1 MAPAATPPRA
11 DADRIAELVER
22 AFHYRGDVTLQ
33 TDDGSAVTGY
43 LFNRNNRVSDPFAQL
58 FEAETGREVSVL
70 YRSVTRVLFTGR
82 DASAAADR
90 HFAAFQERQ
99 EGRYGN

>member
-1 MAPAATPPRA
+1 MAPAATPPQA
-11 DADRIAELVER
+11 DADRIAELVEC
-22 AFHYRGDVTLQ
+22 AFHYRGDVTVH

-58 FEAETGREVSVL
+58 FETETGREVSVL

-82 DASAAADR
+82 DASTASVR
-90 HFAAFQERQ
+90 HFEAFQERR
-99 EGRYGN
+99 EGRNGN